1 MNLNKKSVLLLNL
14 QYRMHPE
21 ISQFPSEYFYDS
33 QLYNGPNL
41 LSSCSAS
48 WHGNKKFGAYKF
60 FDIEFGYEQKT
71 SRNSVQNIQE
81 AIVCA
86 KLVKLLCLTDRETNF
101 KNNIGIIT
109 FYRDQI
115 RPIKREL
122 SKYLNRDLAET
133 IDVMTVD
140 GFQGQEKDIIL
151 LSCVRAGGG
160 LGFITDTRR
169 MNVALTRAKKTMI
182 VIGHAETLSGSKE
195 WNALI
200 ENSKR
205 RKLFEKLNEVWLN
218 SELGSLEKM

>member
-1 MNLNKKSVLLLNL
+1 
-14 QYRMHPE
+14 MHPE
-21 ISQFPSEYFYDS
+21 IAQFPSEYFYDS

-41 LSSCSAS
+41 LSACSAS
-48 WHGNKKFGAYKF
+48 WHGNKGFGAYKF
-60 FDIEFGYEQKT
+60 FDVSFGREQKT
-71 SRNSVQNIQE
+71 SRNSVQNIDE

-86 KLVKLLCLTDRETNF
+86 KLVKLLCSTDAGTNF
-101 KNNIGIIT
+101 KNKIGIIS
-109 FYRDQI
+109 FYRDQV
-115 RPIKREL
+115 RSIKKEL
-122 SKYLNRDLAET
+122 FKYVDRDLAET

-140 GFQGQEKDIIL
+140 GFQGQEKDVIL

-182 VIGHAETLSGSKE
+182 VLGHAETLCKSKE

-205 RKLFEKLNEVWLN
+205 RKLYEKLNETRLN
-218 SELGSLEKM
+218 SQLA

>member
-1 MNLNKKSVLLLNL
+1 MNKKSVLLLNL

-41 LSSCSAS
+41 LSVCSAS
-48 WHGNKKFGAYKF
+48 WHGNKGFGAYKF
-60 FDIEFGYEQKT
+60 FDISFGREQKT
-71 SRNSVQNIQE
+71 ARNSVQNVDE

-86 KLVKLLCLTDRETNF
+86 KLVKLLCSTDSGTNF
-101 KNNIGIIT
+101 KNKIGIIS
-109 FYRDQI
+109 FYRDQV
-115 RPIKREL
+115 RSIKKEL
-122 SKYLNRDLAET
+122 FRYIDRDLAET

-140 GFQGQEKDIIL
+140 GFQGQEKDVIL

-169 MNVALTRAKKTMI
+169 MNVSLTRAKKTMI
-182 VIGHAETLSGSKE
+182 VLGHAETLSKNKE

-205 RKLFEKLNEVWLN
+205 RKLYEKLNETRLN
-218 SELGSLEKM
+218 SQLA